1 MVIVLHPEQAA
12 TVALLSADLD
22 LPVDTVIQHLLS
34 GPLSRHLGE
43 SLSAD
48 MPSLADV

>member
-12 TVALLSADLD
+12 TVSLLAADLD
-22 LPVDTVIQHLLS
+22 LPVETVIEHLLS

-43 SLSAD
+43 SLTDIAASR
-48 MPSLADV
+48 